1 MGSLFL
7 QGDEP
12 SQDHVDK
19 IWFSYNS
26 YYLGPMAGTA
36 TPNLNA
42 AKLFM
47 RGSSDESAG
56 TVEDDSVQDHQH
68 ADPGHTHSVWCR
80 TDIDEALI
88 RTLIKI
94 ASKVNS
100 GWFQFYNEN

>member
-1 MGSLFL
+1 MTSQLILGKVTNLHKTMGN
-7 QGDEP
+7 
-12 SQDHVDK
+12 K
-19 IWFSYNS
+19 WFSYNS

-68 ADPGHTHSVWCR
+68 ADPGHTHSV
-80 TDIDEALI
+80 
-88 RTLIKI
+88 
-94 ASKVNS
+94 
-100 GWFQFYNEN
+100 